1 MKPILRYSHFIY
13 QSKHTTS
20 LKSPLKFEVNKAF
33 FCDSRVNVTSKI
45 EKLETELKEL
55 KELLRSATGDNE
67 LAFRQEI
74 TATKQLLTLWMKRQ
88 PKPGENFD
96 KGNKLID
103 KYNLTLF
110 HF

>member
-45 EKLETELKEL
+45 EELETELKEL
-55 KELLRSATGDNE
+55 KEVLPLTTGE
-67 LAFRQEI
+67 EKLVIR
-74 TATKQLLTLWMKRQ
+74 KQIAAAREQLTLWMKRQ